1 MYEDEENFI
10 SDSEKVDQDEDLEDE
25 VIPPKSASTKRPIG
39 KKSKRINDTKE
50 AVLKKALTVLEKTG
64 EKTQI
69 KNQDEDEHDAFG
81 RHIASQLRKMTEKER
96 EFAHF
101 KIQEVIFNMKF
112 SGAQQMMQPS
122 FTAPL
127 GSPLG
132 SPGMNQN
139 IHSSFSGHMP
149 SPVPSPA
156 AHVRTMSTELSGSE
170 NIPRNFISYL
180 QSKDL

>member
-10 SDSEKVDQDEDLEDE
+10 SDSEKVDQDEDLDDE

-39 KKSKRINDTKE
+39 KKSKSINDTKE
-50 AVLKKALTVLEKTG
+50 AVLKKALTG

-69 KNQDEDEHDAFG
+69 KNQDEDENDALG

-101 KIQEVIFNMKF
+101 KIQEVIFNIKF

-139 IHSSFSGHMP
+139 IHSPFSGHM
-149 SPVPSPA
+149 SSPA

>member
-1 MYEDEENFI
+1 MYEDEEKFI
-10 SDSEKVDQDEDLEDE
+10 SDSEKVDQDEDLKDE

-101 KIQEVIFNMKF
+101 KIQAVIFNINF
-112 SGAQQMMQPS
+112 SGAQQMM
-122 FTAPL
+122 
-127 GSPLG
+127 
-132 SPGMNQN
+132 
-139 IHSSFSGHMP
+139 
-149 SPVPSPA
+149 
-156 AHVRTMSTELSGSE
+156 
-170 NIPRNFISYL
+170 
-180 QSKDL
+180 

>member
-1 MYEDEENFI
+1 M
-10 SDSEKVDQDEDLEDE
+10 
-25 VIPPKSASTKRPIG
+25 
-39 KKSKRINDTKE
+39 
-50 AVLKKALTVLEKTG
+50 LKKVLTVLEETG
-64 EKTQI
+64 EKAQI

-81 RHIASQLRKMTEKER
+81 RHIASQLWKMTE
-96 EFAHF
+96 FVHF
-101 KIQEVIFNMKF
+101 KIQEVIVNIKF

-139 IHSSFSGHMP
+139 IHSSFSGHKP

-180 QSKDL
+180 QS

>member
-1 MYEDEENFI
+1 M
-10 SDSEKVDQDEDLEDE
+10 
-25 VIPPKSASTKRPIG
+25 
-39 KKSKRINDTKE
+39 
-50 AVLKKALTVLEKTG
+50 LKKALTVLEKTG

-69 KNQDEDEHDAFG
+69 KNQDKDEHDAFG

-101 KIQEVIFNMKF
+101 KIQEVIFNIIF
-112 SGAQQMMQPS
+112 SGAQQMVQPS

-156 AHVRTMSTELSGSE
+156 ADVRTMSTELSGSE

>member
-25 VIPPKSASTKRPIG
+25 VITPKSASTQRAIG

-69 KNQDEDEHDAFG
+69 KIQDKDGHDAFG

-101 KIQEVIFNMKF
+101 KIQEGIFNKKF
-112 SGAQQMMQPS
+112 SGAQQMIQPS
-122 FTAPL
+122 FTALL
-127 GSPLG
+127 GSALG
-132 SPGMNQN
+132 LLGMNQN
-139 IHSSFSGHMP
+139 IHSSFSSHMS

-156 AHVRTMSTELSGSE
+156 AHVRTMSTEL
-170 NIPRNFISYL
+170 
-180 QSKDL
+180 